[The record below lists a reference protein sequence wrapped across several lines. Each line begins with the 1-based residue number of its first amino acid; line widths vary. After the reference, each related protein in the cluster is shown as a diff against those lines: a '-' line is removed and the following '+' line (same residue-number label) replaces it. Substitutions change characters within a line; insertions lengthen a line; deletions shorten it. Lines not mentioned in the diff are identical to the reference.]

1 MILLIEKKKLRFF
14 FFFFW
19 STLFFFFFFATDT
32 QEEKKSPKA
41 PHYIRT
47 ALCYVPLS
55 FSLLEKKRDDGQ
67 HRRDRDDGPPTSS
80 RATVR
85 FCSLSLS
92 AFFSLLL
99 LYFFIMCARMFPPHV
114 AFREEEV
121 TFHSLSFSSD
131 GSIDLDFKSIPKPC
145 EN

>member
-1 MILLIEKKKLRFF
+1 MILLIDEKKVASFF

-19 STLFFFFFFATDT
+19 STLFFFFSLQQTH
-32 QEEKKSPKA
+32 KKKKA
-41 PHYIRT
+41 RKPLIIY
-47 ALCYVPLS
+47 ALLYYLPLS
-55 FSLLEKKRDDGQ
+55 FSLLENKRDDGQ
-67 HRRDRDDGPPTSS
+67 HQRDRDDGPPTSS

-99 LYFFIMCARMFPPHV
+99 LYFFNVCANVSPHV

-121 TFHSLSFSSD
+121 TFHSLSFSLD